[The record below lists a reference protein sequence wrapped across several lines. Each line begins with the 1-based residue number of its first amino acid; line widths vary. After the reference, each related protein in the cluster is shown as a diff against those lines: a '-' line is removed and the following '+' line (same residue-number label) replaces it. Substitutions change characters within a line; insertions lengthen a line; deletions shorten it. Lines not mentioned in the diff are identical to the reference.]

1 MVDTQGKKWQ
11 NDYRNHWDI
20 SLGWLWITLVRDS
33 KTKTFTIDTIF
44 CRNYPIA
51 NVKLREAKK
60 EAINY
65 IQTIISDV
73 QRDINTIK
81 GLNK

>member
-1 MVDTQGKKWQ
+1 MVDTQGKKWR
-11 NDYRNHWDI
+11 NDYRNCWDI
-20 SLGWLWITLVRDS
+20 SLGRLWITLIRDS

-73 QRDINTIK
+73 QRDINEIK